1 MEEDLENLQD
11 GNENIDTDNAPE
23 APEEQVEQEQ
33 NWYETDYYGSPET
46 YDYKDVQL
54 PDGMKLNEEMTAK
67 FNDFAKKT
75 NMSQKSANECMQLA
89 VEHTNSI
96 FKQVAEANNFVREEN
111 IQKWDKLCDADDTLK
126 GQKYDEAVNIANMAM
141 EKLIPADS
149 DFKEELK
156 KTGLNHHPVLIK
168 AFRQLGEFMLPTEIK
183 RASSSPKEKS
193 TAEIFYPEMYKDE

>member
-1 MEEDLENLQD
+1 MEENLEIQD
-11 GNENIDTDNAPE
+11 NNEIIATDNALE
-23 APEEQVEQEQ
+23 ASEQQAEQEQ

-96 FKQVAEANNFVREEN
+96 FRQVEEANNFVREEN
-111 IQKWDKLCDADDTLK
+111 IQKWDKLCDADDALK
-126 GQKYDEAVNIANMAM
+126 GQKYDDAVRIANMAM
-141 EKLIPADS
+141 EKLIPKDS
-149 DFKEELK
+149 DFKDELK
-156 KTGLNHHPVLIK
+156 KSGLNHHPVLIK
-168 AFRQLGEFMLPTEIK
+168 AFKQLGEFMLPTEIK
-183 RASSSPKEKS
+183 RATSSPKEKS
-193 TAEIFYPEMYKDE
+193 TAEIFYPEMYQNE